1 MRREMEERKFEPR
14 IVAFVCKW
22 CASAG
27 ADLAGTSRLEYPA
40 NVVPITVMC
49 SGRIDPQHVLWALE
63 RGADGVLVA
72 GCHPGDCHY
81 GTGNLLMRR
90 RMAVLRA
97 LLSFVGVEPQR
108 LWVAYV
114 SASEGRK
121 FAEICREMT
130 EALRALGSNERFN
143 RRRAILR

>member
-1 MRREMEERKFEPR
+1 MREGRFEPR

-22 CASAG
+22 CAYAG
-27 ADLAGTSRLEYPA
+27 ADLAGTSRLEYPP
-40 NVVPITVMC
+40 NVVPIMVMC
-49 SGRIDPQHVLWALE
+49 SGRVDPQHVLWALE

-81 GTGNLLMRR
+81 GAGNLLMRR

-97 LLSFVGVEPQR
+97 LLSFVGLEPGR

-130 EALRALGSNERFN
+130 EEVRKLGPN
-143 RRRAILR
+143 RKLSRRGVISR

>member
-1 MRREMEERKFEPR
+1 LGEGFEPK

-27 ADLAGTSRLEYPA
+27 ADLAGTSRLEYPP
-40 NVVPITVMC
+40 NVVPVTVMC
-49 SGRIDPQHVLWALE
+49 SGRVDPQHVLWAFE

-81 GTGNLLMRR
+81 GSGNLLMRR
-90 RMAVLRA
+90 RMAVLRT
-97 LLSFVGVEPQR
+97 LLSFVGLEPGR

-114 SASEGRK
+114 SASEGAK
-121 FAEICREMT
+121 FARICREMT
-130 EALRALGSNERFN
+130 EEVRKLGPNKKLNRERVIS
-143 RRRAILR
+143 R